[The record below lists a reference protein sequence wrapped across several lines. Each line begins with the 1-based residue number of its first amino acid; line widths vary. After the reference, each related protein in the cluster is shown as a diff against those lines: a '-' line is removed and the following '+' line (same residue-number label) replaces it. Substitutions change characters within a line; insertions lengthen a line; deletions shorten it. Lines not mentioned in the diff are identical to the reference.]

1 MLSTSD
7 TISRSWLL
15 TQAKK
20 HKSKLVFANLIA
32 IVATLVSVPIPL
44 LMPLMVDEV
53 LLDQPGKGLAAMNT
67 VLPQAWQTPTGYIF
81 LTLLLVI
88 LMRITSQALNILQS
102 RQFTLVS
109 KTITYQMRAKMID
122 KLGRISIR
130 QYETRGSGG
139 INAHLITDIE
149 TIDQFIGS
157 TLAKFV
163 ISLLT
168 VIGTAGVLLW
178 LEWRLGLFILLVN
191 PIVIYFSRKLG
202 SKVKHLKKREN
213 QAFEQFQN
221 RLVETLDGIYQLR
234 AANKER
240 EFLSELK
247 QQADQVRLNADKY
260 AWQSEAAGRV
270 SFLLFLL
277 GFELFRAV
285 AMLMVLFSDLT
296 IGQIFAVF
304 GYLWFML
311 TPVQELLGIQF
322 SWYSAKA
329 ALTRI
334 NALLEL
340 EEEYRPESRVNPF
353 TDGKEIDVS
362 VENVSFSYN
371 SETTVLN
378 QLNLRIPAGKKV
390 ALVGASGGG
399 KSTLIQLLIGV
410 YRQDSGVIRYNNES
424 SDDIGFELIREKI
437 AVVLQQPILFNDSLR
452 HNLTLGGDY
461 DESALWQAL
470 EIAQL
475 QDVISQLTAGLDT
488 QVGRNGIRLS
498 GGQRQRLAI
507 ARMVLSDPQFVILD
521 EATSALDT
529 ATEAAL
535 HRALN
540 EYLKGKTTLIVAH
553 RLSAVK
559 QADLI
564 YVLEDGQVTQ
574 SGTHSELV
582 EQDGLYQT
590 LYGSVQSHAS

>member
-1 MLSTSD
+1 MISSSD
-7 TISRSWLL
+7 TISRSWLI
-15 TQAKK
+15 TQVKK
-20 HKSKLVFANLIA
+20 HKSKLLFANFIA
-32 IVATLVSVPIPL
+32 VIATLLSVPIPL

-53 LLDQPGKGLAAMNT
+53 LMDQPGKGLELMNG

-81 LTLLLVI
+81 FTLFLVV
-88 LMRITSQALNILQS
+88 LMRALSQAFNILQS

-109 KTITYQMRAKMID
+109 KTITYLMRAKMID

-168 VIGTAGVLLW
+168 VIGTAVVLLW

-202 SKVKHLKKREN
+202 SKVKHLKRHEN
-213 QAFEQFQN
+213 QAFEQFQS

-240 EFLSELK
+240 EFLQELK
-247 QQADQVRLNADKY
+247 QQADQVRINADKY

-270 SFLLFLL
+270 SFLLFLI

-311 TPVQELLGIQF
+311 TPVQELLSIQF

-340 EEEYRPESRVNPF
+340 EEEHRPISKVNPF
-353 TDGKEIDVS
+353 LNEGE
-362 VENVSFSYN
+362 VEVKVEQVNFAYN
-371 SETTVLN
+371 SDNQVLN
-378 QLNLRIPAGKKV
+378 NLSLTIPAGKKV

-410 YRQDSGVIRYNNES
+410 YRASSGRILYNGETTE
-424 SDDIGFELIREKI
+424 DIGFEIIRDQI

-452 HNLTLGGDY
+452 HNLTLGGAY
-461 DESALWQAL
+461 EENALWHAL
-470 EIAQL
+470 EVAQL
-475 QDVISQLTAGLDT
+475 QDVIAQLTDGLET

-507 ARMVLSDPQFVILD
+507 ARMVLSNPKFVILD

-535 HRALN
+535 HKALN
-540 EYLKGKTTLIVAH
+540 EFLRGRTTLIVAH

-559 QADLI
+559 QADII

-574 SGTHSELV
+574 SGTHLELV

-590 LYGSVQSHAS
+590 LYGSVQSHA

>member
-1 MLSTSD
+1 MNNSED
-7 TISRSWLL
+7 TISRSWLI
-15 TQAKK
+15 TQVKK
-20 HKSKLVFANLIA
+20 HKSKLLFANIIA
-32 IVATLVSVPIPL
+32 IFATLISVPIPL

-53 LLDQPGKGLAAMNT
+53 LLDKPASGLEMMNHL
-67 VLPQAWQTPTGYIF
+67 LPSSLQTPTGYIA

-88 LMRITSQALNILQS
+88 IMRSVSQALNILQG

-109 KTITYQMRAKMID
+109 KTITYQIRSKMID

-130 QYETRGSGG
+130 QYETKGSGG

-149 TIDQFIGS
+149 TIDKFIGS
-157 TLAKFV
+157 TLSKFI
-163 ISLLT
+163 ISFLT
-168 VIGTAGVLLW
+168 VFGTAIVLLW

-191 PIVIYFSRKLG
+191 PVVIYFSRKLG
-202 SKVKHLKKREN
+202 SRVKHLKKYEN
-213 QAFEQFQN
+213 QSFERFQN

-240 EFLSELK
+240 IFLDELK
-247 QQADQVRLNADKY
+247 VQANQVRIDADKY

-311 TPVQELLGIQF
+311 GPVQELLGIQF

-329 ALTRI
+329 ALQRI
-334 NALLEL
+334 NDLLQL
-340 EEEYRPESRVNPF
+340 EEEKRPISKVNPF
-353 TDGKEIDVS
+353 TEDQEVTVDIEDVT
-362 VENVSFSYN
+362 FSYTLEN
-371 SETTVLN
+371 TVLN
-378 QLNLRIPAGKKV
+378 RLSLHIPAGKKV

-410 YRQDSGVIRYNNES
+410 YQADSGCIRYNGETT
-424 SDDIGFELIREKI
+424 DDISFDVIRNQI
-437 AVVLQQPILFNDSLR
+437 AVVLQQPILFNDTLR
-452 HNLTLGGDY
+452 HNLTLGAEY
-461 DESALWQAL
+461 DEMSLWRAL
-470 EIAQL
+470 EVAQM
-475 QDVISQLTAGLDT
+475 QDVIKQLSNGLDT
-488 QVGRNGIRLS
+488 QIGRNGVRLS

-507 ARMVLSDPQFVILD
+507 ARMVLSNPKFVILD

-529 ATEAAL
+529 ATESAL
-535 HRALN
+535 HKALS
-540 EYLKGKTTLIVAH
+540 EFLKDRTTLIVAH

-574 SGTHSELV
+574 TGTHGELV
-582 EQDGLYQT
+582 EQQGLYQT
-590 LYGSVQSHAS
+590 LYGSVQSHA

>member
-1 MLSTSD
+1 MSD
-7 TISRSWLL
+7 NPNTISRSWLI
-15 TQAKK
+15 TQVKK
-20 HKSKLVFANLIA
+20 HKSKLVLANIIA
-32 IVATLVSVPIPL
+32 LFATLVSVPIPL

-53 LLDQPGKGLAAMNT
+53 LLDKPATGLELMDR
-67 VLPQAWQTPTGYIF
+67 VLPVSMQTPTGYIF

-88 LMRITSQALNILQS
+88 LMRTVSQGLNILQG

-109 KTITYQMRAKMID
+109 KTITYQMRSKMID

-139 INAHLITDIE
+139 INAHLITDVE
-149 TIDQFIGS
+149 TIDQFIGT
-157 TLAKFV
+157 TLSKFL

-213 QAFEQFQN
+213 QSFERFQN

-234 AANKER
+234 AANRER

-247 QQADQVRLNADKY
+247 QQANQVRVDADKY

-311 TPVQELLGIQF
+311 GPVQELLGIQF

-329 ALTRI
+329 ALGRI
-334 NALLEL
+334 NALLDL
-340 EEEYRPESRVNPF
+340 EEEHRPVSKINPF
-353 TDGKEIDVS
+353 TTDREVDVKIENID
-362 VENVSFSYN
+362 FSYN
-371 SETTVLN
+371 EESKVLN
-378 QLNLRIPAGKKV
+378 NLNLNIPAGKKV

-410 YRQDSGVIRYNNES
+410 YRQDSGIIRFNGETTDDISYDVIR
-424 SDDIGFELIREKI
+424 DQI

-452 HNLTLGGDY
+452 HNLTLGSDY
-461 DESALWQAL
+461 DDLQLWRAL
-470 EIAQL
+470 EIAQM
-475 QDVISQLTAGLDT
+475 QDVISQLSDGLDT
-488 QVGRNGIRLS
+488 QIGRNGIRLS

-507 ARMVLSDPQFVILD
+507 ARMVLSDPKFVILD

-535 HRALN
+535 HKALT
-540 EYLKGKTTLIVAH
+540 EFLDGRTTLIVAH

-574 SGTHSELV
+574 AGTHVELV
-582 EQDGLYQT
+582 KQEGLYQT
-590 LYGSVQSHAS
+590 LYGSVQSHA

>member
-1 MLSTSD
+1 MTYTSD
-7 TISRSWLL
+7 TISRSWLI
-15 TQAKK
+15 TQVKK
-20 HKSKLVFANLIA
+20 HKSKLLYANAIA
-32 IVATLVSVPIPL
+32 IAATLISVPIPL

-53 LLDQPGKGLAAMNT
+53 LLNQPGTGLAVMNKW
-67 VLPQAWQTPTGYIF
+67 LPSDWQTPTDYIMF
-81 LTLLLVI
+81 TLLLVV
-88 LMRITSQALNILQS
+88 LMRAASQLLNIVQN

-109 KTITYQMRAKMID
+109 KTITFQMRSKMID
-122 KLGRISIR
+122 KLGRISIK

-149 TIDQFIGS
+149 TIDQFIGT
-157 TLAKFV
+157 TLSKFL
-163 ISLLT
+163 ISFLT
-168 VIGTAGVLLW
+168 VIGTAIVLLW

-213 QAFEQFQN
+213 QAFERFQN

-240 EFLSELK
+240 EFLAQLTSH
-247 QQADQVRLNADKY
+247 ADEVRNHADKY
-260 AWQSEAAGRV
+260 AWQSEAAGRL

-285 AMLMVLFSDLT
+285 AMLMVVFSDLT

-311 TPVQELLGIQF
+311 SPVQELLGIQF

-334 NALLEL
+334 NELLQL
-340 EEEYRPESRVNPF
+340 EEEHRPPSKVNPF
-353 TDGKEIDVS
+353 TDDREVEVS
-362 VENVSFSYN
+362 ISHVNFSYDG
-371 SETTVLN
+371 EHKVLDD
-378 QLNLRIPAGKKV
+378 LSLEIPAGKKV

-410 YRQDSGVIRYNNES
+410 YRANSGEIRYNGETC
-424 SDDIGFELIREKI
+424 DDISFDVIRSQI
-437 AVVLQQPILFNDSLR
+437 AVVLQQPVLFNDTLR
-452 HNLTLGGDY
+452 HNLTLGSDY
-461 DESALWQAL
+461 DELSLWRALD
-470 EIAQL
+470 IAQM
-475 QDVISQLTAGLDT
+475 QDVITKLNQGLDT
-488 QVGRNGIRLS
+488 QIGRNGIRLS

-507 ARMVLSDPQFVILD
+507 ARMILSNPKFVILD

-535 HRALN
+535 HKALT
-540 EYLKGKTTLIVAH
+540 EFLHGRTTLIVAH

-564 YVLEDGQVTQ
+564 YVLEDGHVSQ
-574 SGTHSELV
+574 SGTHGELV
-582 EQDGLYQT
+582 EQEGLYQT
-590 LYGSVQSHAS
+590 LYGSIQSHA

>member
-1 MLSTSD
+1 MIPKND
-7 TISRSWLL
+7 TISRSWLI
-15 TQAKK
+15 TQVKK
-20 HKSKLVFANLIA
+20 HKSKLILANLIA
-32 IVATLVSVPIPL
+32 IVATLISVPIPL

-53 LLDQPGKGLAAMNT
+53 LLDKPASGLSAMNA
-67 VLPQAWQTPTGYIF
+67 VLPEAWHTPTGYIF
-81 LTLLLVI
+81 FTLFLVV
-88 LMRITSQALNILQS
+88 LMRAASQALNIVQS

-109 KTITYQMRAKMID
+109 KTITFEMRSKMID

-130 QYETRGSGG
+130 QYETKGSGG

-149 TIDQFIGS
+149 TIDQFVGS

-163 ISLLT
+163 ISFLT
-168 VIGTAGVLLW
+168 VIGTAIVLLW
-178 LEWRLGLFILLVN
+178 LDWRLGLFILLVN

-202 SKVKHLKKREN
+202 SMVKHLKRKEN
-213 QAFEQFQN
+213 HSFEIFQN

-240 EFLSELK
+240 EFLQQLK
-247 QQADQVRLNADKY
+247 ESANQVRVDADKY

-270 SFLLFLL
+270 SFLLFLI

-285 AMLMVLFSDLT
+285 AMLMVMFSDLT

-311 TPVQELLGIQF
+311 SPVQELLGIQF

-329 ALTRI
+329 ALKRI
-334 NALLEL
+334 NDLLEL
-340 EEEYRPESRVNPF
+340 EEEDRPVSKENPF
-353 TDGKEIDVS
+353 SETREVDVKIEH
-362 VENVSFSYN
+362 VDFSYN
-371 SETTVLN
+371 NENKVLDD
-378 QLNLRIPAGKKV
+378 LSLHIPAGKKV

-410 YRQDSGVIRYNNES
+410 YRQNAGSIRFNDELTE
-424 SDDIGFELIREKI
+424 DIGFEVIRDKI
-437 AVVLQQPILFNDSLR
+437 AVVLQQPILFNDTLR
-452 HNLTLGGDY
+452 HNLTLGGHF
-461 DESALWQAL
+461 DEMSLWRAL
-470 EIAQL
+470 EVAQL
-475 QDVISQLTAGLDT
+475 QDVISQLNHGLDT
-488 QVGRNGIRLS
+488 QIGRNGIRLS

-507 ARMVLSDPQFVILD
+507 ARMVLSNPQFVILD

-535 HRALN
+535 HKALT
-540 EYLKGKTTLIVAH
+540 EFLRGRTTLIVAH

-564 YVLEDGQVTQ
+564 YVLEDGKVTQ
-574 SGTHSELV
+574 TGTHGELV
-582 EQDGLYQT
+582 EQEGLYQT
-590 LYGSVQSHAS
+590 LYGGIQSQA

>member
-1 MLSTSD
+1 MIPKND
-7 TISRSWLL
+7 TISRSWLI
-15 TQAKK
+15 TQVKK
-20 HKSKLVFANLIA
+20 HKSKLILANLIA
-32 IVATLVSVPIPL
+32 IVATLISVPIPL

-53 LLDQPGKGLAAMNT
+53 LLDKPASGLSAMNA
-67 VLPQAWQTPTGYIF
+67 VLPEAWHTPTGYIF
-81 LTLLLVI
+81 FTLFLVV
-88 LMRITSQALNILQS
+88 LMRAASQALNIVQS

-109 KTITYQMRAKMID
+109 KTITFEMRSKMID

-130 QYETRGSGG
+130 QYETKGSGG

-149 TIDQFIGS
+149 TIDQFVGS

-163 ISLLT
+163 ISFLT
-168 VIGTAGVLLW
+168 VIGTAIVLLW
-178 LEWRLGLFILLVN
+178 LDWRLGLFILLVN

-202 SKVKHLKKREN
+202 SMVKHLKRKEN
-213 QAFEQFQN
+213 HSFEIFQN

-240 EFLSELK
+240 EFLQQLK
-247 QQADQVRLNADKY
+247 ESANQVRVDADKY

-270 SFLLFLL
+270 SFLLFLI

-285 AMLMVLFSDLT
+285 AMLMVMFSDLT

-311 TPVQELLGIQF
+311 SPVQELLGIQF

-329 ALTRI
+329 ALKRI
-334 NALLEL
+334 NDLLEL
-340 EEEYRPESRVNPF
+340 EEEDRPVSKVNPF
-353 TDGKEIDVS
+353 SETREVDVKIEH
-362 VENVSFSYN
+362 VDFSYN
-371 SETTVLN
+371 NENKVLDD
-378 QLNLRIPAGKKV
+378 LSLHIPAGKKV

-410 YRQDSGVIRYNNES
+410 YRQNAGSIRFNDELTE
-424 SDDIGFELIREKI
+424 DIGFEAIRDKI
-437 AVVLQQPILFNDSLR
+437 AVVLQQPILFNDTLR
-452 HNLTLGGDY
+452 HNLTLGGHF
-461 DESALWQAL
+461 DEMSLWRAL
-470 EIAQL
+470 EVAQL
-475 QDVISQLTAGLDT
+475 QDVISQLNHGLDT
-488 QVGRNGIRLS
+488 QIGRNGIRLS

-507 ARMVLSDPQFVILD
+507 ARMVLSNPQFVILD

-535 HRALN
+535 HKALT
-540 EYLKGKTTLIVAH
+540 EFLRGRTTLIVAH

-564 YVLEDGQVTQ
+564 YVLEDGKVTQ
-574 SGTHSELV
+574 TGTHGELV
-582 EQDGLYQT
+582 EQEGLYQT
-590 LYGSVQSHAS
+590 LYGGIQSQA

>member
-1 MLSTSD
+1 MSD
-7 TISRSWLL
+7 NPNTISRSWLI
-15 TQAKK
+15 TQVKK
-20 HKSKLVFANLIA
+20 HKSKLVLANIIA
-32 IVATLVSVPIPL
+32 LFATLVSVPIPL

-53 LLDQPGKGLAAMNT
+53 LLDKPATGLELMDK
-67 VLPQAWQTPTGYIF
+67 VLPVSMQTPTGYIF
-81 LTLLLVI
+81 LTLLLVV
-88 LMRITSQALNILQS
+88 LMRTVSQGLNILQG

-109 KTITYQMRAKMID
+109 KTITYQMRSKMID

-139 INAHLITDIE
+139 INAHLITDVE
-149 TIDQFIGS
+149 TIDQFIGT
-157 TLAKFV
+157 TLSKFL

-213 QAFEQFQN
+213 QSFERFQN

-234 AANKER
+234 AANRER

-247 QQADQVRLNADKY
+247 QQANQVRVDADKY

-311 TPVQELLGIQF
+311 GPVQELLGIQF

-329 ALTRI
+329 AMGRI
-334 NALLEL
+334 NALLDL
-340 EEEYRPESRVNPF
+340 EEEHRPVSKINPF
-353 TDGKEIDVS
+353 TTDREVDVKIENID
-362 VENVSFSYN
+362 FSYN
-371 SETTVLN
+371 EESKVLN
-378 QLNLRIPAGKKV
+378 NLNLNIPAGKKV

-410 YRQDSGVIRYNNES
+410 YRQDSGIIRFNGETTDNISYDVIR
-424 SDDIGFELIREKI
+424 DQI

-452 HNLTLGGDY
+452 HNLTLGSDY
-461 DESALWQAL
+461 DDLQLWRAL
-470 EIAQL
+470 EIAQM
-475 QDVISQLTAGLDT
+475 QDVISQLSDGLNT
-488 QVGRNGIRLS
+488 QIGRNGIRLS

-507 ARMVLSDPQFVILD
+507 ARMVLSDPKFVILD

-535 HRALN
+535 HKALT
-540 EYLKGKTTLIVAH
+540 EFLDGRTTLIVAH

-574 SGTHSELV
+574 AGTHVELV
-582 EQDGLYQT
+582 KQEGLYQT
-590 LYGSVQSHAS
+590 LYGSVQSHA

>member
-1 MLSTSD
+1 MIPKND
-7 TISRSWLL
+7 TISRSWLI
-15 TQAKK
+15 TQVKK
-20 HKSKLVFANLIA
+20 HKSKLILANLIA
-32 IVATLVSVPIPL
+32 IVATLISVPIPL

-53 LLDQPGKGLAAMNT
+53 LLDKPASGLAAMNA
-67 VLPQAWQTPTGYIF
+67 VLPEAWHTPTGYIF
-81 LTLLLVI
+81 FTLFLVV
-88 LMRITSQALNILQS
+88 LMRAASQALNIVQS

-109 KTITYQMRAKMID
+109 KTITFEMRSKMID

-130 QYETRGSGG
+130 QYETKGSGG

-149 TIDQFIGS
+149 TIDQFVGS

-163 ISLLT
+163 ISFLT
-168 VIGTAGVLLW
+168 VIGTAIVLLW
-178 LEWRLGLFILLVN
+178 LDWRLGLFILLVN

-202 SKVKHLKKREN
+202 SMVKHLKRKEN
-213 QAFEQFQN
+213 HSFEIFQN

-240 EFLSELK
+240 EFLQQLK
-247 QQADQVRLNADKY
+247 ESANQVRVDADKY

-270 SFLLFLL
+270 SFLLFLI

-285 AMLMVLFSDLT
+285 AMLMVMFSDLT

-311 TPVQELLGIQF
+311 SPVQELLGIQF

-329 ALTRI
+329 ALKRI
-334 NALLEL
+334 NDLLEL
-340 EEEYRPESRVNPF
+340 EEEDRPVSKVNPF
-353 TDGKEIDVS
+353 NETREVDVKIEH
-362 VENVSFSYN
+362 VDFSYN
-371 SETTVLN
+371 NENKVLDD
-378 QLNLRIPAGKKV
+378 LSLHIPAGKKV

-410 YRQDSGVIRYNNES
+410 YRQNAGSIRFNDELTE
-424 SDDIGFELIREKI
+424 DIGFEAIRDKI
-437 AVVLQQPILFNDSLR
+437 AVVLQQPILFNDTLR
-452 HNLTLGGDY
+452 HNLTLGGHF
-461 DESALWQAL
+461 DEMSLWRAL
-470 EIAQL
+470 EVAQL
-475 QDVISQLTAGLDT
+475 QDVISQLNHGLDT
-488 QVGRNGIRLS
+488 QIGRNGIRLS

-507 ARMVLSDPQFVILD
+507 ARMVLSNPQFVILD

-535 HRALN
+535 HKALT
-540 EYLKGKTTLIVAH
+540 EFLRGRTTLIVAH

-564 YVLEDGQVTQ
+564 YVLEDGKVTQ
-574 SGTHSELV
+574 TGTHGELV
-582 EQDGLYQT
+582 EQEGLYQT
-590 LYGSVQSHAS
+590 LYGGIQSQA

>member
-1 MLSTSD
+1 MIPKND
-7 TISRSWLL
+7 TISRSWLI
-15 TQAKK
+15 TQVKK
-20 HKSKLVFANLIA
+20 HKSKLILANLIA
-32 IVATLVSVPIPL
+32 IVATLISVPIPL

-53 LLDQPGKGLAAMNT
+53 LLDKPASGLSAMNA
-67 VLPQAWQTPTGYIF
+67 VFPEAWHTPTGYIF
-81 LTLLLVI
+81 FTLFLVV
-88 LMRITSQALNILQS
+88 LMRAASQALNIVQS

-109 KTITYQMRAKMID
+109 KTITFEMRSKMID

-130 QYETRGSGG
+130 QYETKGSGG

-149 TIDQFIGS
+149 TIDQFVGS

-163 ISLLT
+163 ISFLT
-168 VIGTAGVLLW
+168 VIGTAIVLLW
-178 LEWRLGLFILLVN
+178 LDWRLGLFILLVN

-202 SKVKHLKKREN
+202 SMVKHLKRKEN
-213 QAFEQFQN
+213 HSFEIFQN

-240 EFLSELK
+240 EFLQQLK
-247 QQADQVRLNADKY
+247 ESANQVRVDADKY

-270 SFLLFLL
+270 SFLLFLI

-285 AMLMVLFSDLT
+285 AMLMVMFSDLT

-311 TPVQELLGIQF
+311 SPVQELLGIQF

-329 ALTRI
+329 ALKRI
-334 NALLEL
+334 NDLLEL
-340 EEEYRPESRVNPF
+340 EEEDRPVSKVNPF
-353 TDGKEIDVS
+353 NETREVDVKIEH
-362 VENVSFSYN
+362 VDFSYN
-371 SETTVLN
+371 NENKVLDD
-378 QLNLRIPAGKKV
+378 LSLHIPAGKKV

-410 YRQDSGVIRYNNES
+410 YRQNAGSIRFNDELTE
-424 SDDIGFELIREKI
+424 DIGFEVIRDKI
-437 AVVLQQPILFNDSLR
+437 AVVLQQPILFNDTLR
-452 HNLTLGGDY
+452 HNLTLGGHF
-461 DESALWQAL
+461 DEMSLWRAL
-470 EIAQL
+470 EVAQL
-475 QDVISQLTAGLDT
+475 QDVISQLNHGLDT
-488 QVGRNGIRLS
+488 QIGRNGIRLS

-507 ARMVLSDPQFVILD
+507 ARMVLSNPQFVILD

-535 HRALN
+535 HKALT
-540 EYLKGKTTLIVAH
+540 EFLRGRTTLIVAH

-564 YVLEDGQVTQ
+564 YVLEDGKVTQ
-574 SGTHSELV
+574 TGTHGELV
-582 EQDGLYQT
+582 EQEGLYQT
-590 LYGSVQSHAS
+590 LYGGIQSQA

>member
-1 MLSTSD
+1 MIPKND
-7 TISRSWLL
+7 TISRSWLI
-15 TQAKK
+15 TQVKK
-20 HKSKLVFANLIA
+20 HKSKLILANLIA
-32 IVATLVSVPIPL
+32 IVATLISVPIPL

-53 LLDQPGKGLAAMNT
+53 LLDKPASGLSAMNA
-67 VLPQAWQTPTGYIF
+67 VLPEAWHTPTGYIF
-81 LTLLLVI
+81 FTLFLVV
-88 LMRITSQALNILQS
+88 LMRAASQALNIVQS

-109 KTITYQMRAKMID
+109 KTITFEMRSKMID

-130 QYETRGSGG
+130 QYETKGSGG

-149 TIDQFIGS
+149 TIDQFVGS

-163 ISLLT
+163 ISFLT
-168 VIGTAGVLLW
+168 VIGTAIVLLW
-178 LEWRLGLFILLVN
+178 LDWRLGLFILLVN

-202 SKVKHLKKREN
+202 SMVKHLKRKEN
-213 QAFEQFQN
+213 HSFEIFQN

-240 EFLSELK
+240 EFLQQLK
-247 QQADQVRLNADKY
+247 ESANQVRVDADKY

-270 SFLLFLL
+270 SFLLFLI

-285 AMLMVLFSDLT
+285 AMLMVMFSDLT

-311 TPVQELLGIQF
+311 SPVQELLGIQF

-329 ALTRI
+329 ALKRI
-334 NALLEL
+334 NDLLEL
-340 EEEYRPESRVNPF
+340 EEEDRPVSKVNPF
-353 TDGKEIDVS
+353 SETREVDVNIEH
-362 VENVSFSYN
+362 VDFSYN
-371 SETTVLN
+371 NENKVLDD
-378 QLNLRIPAGKKV
+378 LSLHTPAGKKV

-410 YRQDSGVIRYNNES
+410 YRQNAGSIRFNDELTE
-424 SDDIGFELIREKI
+424 DIGFEVIRDKI
-437 AVVLQQPILFNDSLR
+437 AVVLQQPILFNDTLR
-452 HNLTLGGDY
+452 HNLTLGGHF
-461 DESALWQAL
+461 DEMSLWRAL
-470 EIAQL
+470 EVAQL
-475 QDVISQLTAGLDT
+475 QDVISQLNHGLDT
-488 QVGRNGIRLS
+488 QIGRNGIRLS

-507 ARMVLSDPQFVILD
+507 ARMVLSNPQFVILD

-535 HRALN
+535 HKALT
-540 EYLKGKTTLIVAH
+540 EFLRGRTTLIVAH

-564 YVLEDGQVTQ
+564 YVLEDGKVTQ
-574 SGTHSELV
+574 TGTHGELV
-582 EQDGLYQT
+582 EQEGLYQT
-590 LYGSVQSHAS
+590 LYGGIQSQA

>member
-67 VLPQAWQTPTGYIF
+67 LLPQAWQTPTGYIF

-202 SKVKHLKKREN
+202 SKVKHLKKLEN

>member
-1 MLSTSD
+1 MIPKND
-7 TISRSWLL
+7 TISRSWLI
-15 TQAKK
+15 TQVKK
-20 HKSKLVFANLIA
+20 HKSKLILANLIA
-32 IVATLVSVPIPL
+32 IVATLISVPIPL

-53 LLDQPGKGLAAMNT
+53 LLDKPASGLSAMNT
-67 VLPQAWQTPTGYIF
+67 VLPEAWHTPTGYIF
-81 LTLLLVI
+81 FTLFLVV
-88 LMRITSQALNILQS
+88 LMRAASQALNIVQS

-109 KTITYQMRAKMID
+109 KTITFEMRSKMID

-130 QYETRGSGG
+130 QYETKGSGG

-149 TIDQFIGS
+149 TIDQFVGS

-163 ISLLT
+163 ISFLT
-168 VIGTAGVLLW
+168 VIGTAIVLLW
-178 LEWRLGLFILLVN
+178 LDWRLGLFILLVN

-202 SKVKHLKKREN
+202 SMVKHLKRKEN
-213 QAFEQFQN
+213 HSFEIFQN

-240 EFLSELK
+240 EFLQQLK
-247 QQADQVRLNADKY
+247 ESANQVRVDADKY

-270 SFLLFLL
+270 SFLLFLI

-285 AMLMVLFSDLT
+285 AMLMVMFSDLT

-311 TPVQELLGIQF
+311 SPVQELLGIQF

-329 ALTRI
+329 ALKRI
-334 NALLEL
+334 NDLLEL
-340 EEEYRPESRVNPF
+340 EEEDRPVSKVNPF
-353 TDGKEIDVS
+353 NETREVDVKIEH
-362 VENVSFSYN
+362 VDFSYN
-371 SETTVLN
+371 NENKVLDD
-378 QLNLRIPAGKKV
+378 LSLHIPAGKKV

-410 YRQDSGVIRYNNES
+410 YRQNAGSIRFNDELTE
-424 SDDIGFELIREKI
+424 DIGFEVIRDKI
-437 AVVLQQPILFNDSLR
+437 AVVLQQPILFNDTLR
-452 HNLTLGGDY
+452 HNLTLGGHF
-461 DESALWQAL
+461 DEMSLWRAL
-470 EIAQL
+470 EVAQL
-475 QDVISQLTAGLDT
+475 QDVISQLNHGLDT
-488 QVGRNGIRLS
+488 QIGRNGIRLS

-507 ARMVLSDPQFVILD
+507 ARMVLSNPQFVILD

-535 HRALN
+535 HKALT
-540 EYLKGKTTLIVAH
+540 EFLRGRTTLIVAH

-564 YVLEDGQVTQ
+564 YVLEDGKVTQ
-574 SGTHSELV
+574 TGTHGELV
-582 EQDGLYQT
+582 EQEGLYQT
-590 LYGSVQSHAS
+590 LYGGIQSQA